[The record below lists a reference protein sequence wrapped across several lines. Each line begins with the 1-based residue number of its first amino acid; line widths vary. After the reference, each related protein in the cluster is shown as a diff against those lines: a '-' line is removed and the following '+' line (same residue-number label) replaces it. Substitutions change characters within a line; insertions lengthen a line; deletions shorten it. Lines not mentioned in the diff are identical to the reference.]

1 MGTKYLVVITSGLD
15 QKDKMIVGMNFA
27 KNTFRKKKADDVKV
41 VFFGPSEKAFSSND
55 SDFLK
60 LFSILKDLGIVTI
73 ACSGYSKAHDLDKAI
88 MDLSTE
94 LEDVSETIP
103 RYVDAGYTVMTF

>member
-41 VFFGPSEKAFSSND
+41 VFSGQAKRH
-55 SDFLK
+55 FLPM
-60 LFSILKDLGIVTI
+60 I
-73 ACSGYSKAHDLDKAI
+73 AIFLNCF
-88 MDLSTE
+88 LSLRT
-94 LEDVSETIP
+94 LE
-103 RYVDAGYTVMTF
+103 